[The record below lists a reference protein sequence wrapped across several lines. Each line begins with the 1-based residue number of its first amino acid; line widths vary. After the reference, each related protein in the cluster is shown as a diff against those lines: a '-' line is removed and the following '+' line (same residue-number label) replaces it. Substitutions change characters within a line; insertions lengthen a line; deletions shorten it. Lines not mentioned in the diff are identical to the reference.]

1 MNVDKTRSTS
11 NITRAAMVTHSNLLR
26 VWKGSPLRMNDLKD
40 ARQVIVGDTCDKID
54 RATETLLQFIGR

>member
-1 MNVDKTRSTS
+1 
-11 NITRAAMVTHSNLLR
+11 MVTHSNLLR

-54 RATETLLQFIGR
+54 RATESLLQFIGR